1 MRRRSF
7 LQAAAAGALASLAC
21 RPRGPEFPFGGELG
35 GTSME
40 LGHAARDGELP
51 APSAYEP
58 VDVLIVGGGVAG
70 LSAAWRLRGAG
81 FGDFLLLEL
90 ESGVGGTSRSGRNG
104 VSAYPLAAHYV
115 VAPTRDMPPMLR
127 LLEEAGIL
135 EGFEAGGEP
144 VFGEQHLVRSPEE
157 RIFTFGQWW
166 EGLYLHAGE
175 SPEDIRQYRA
185 FFAEVDRWVAWRDER
200 GRRAFA
206 IPRARGSD
214 APEIRALDAQ
224 SFEAWLDAR
233 GLTSPRL
240 RWLMDYACRDDYGA
254 RSGTTSA
261 WAGLFYFAARKTGP
275 GEESRPVLTWPEG
288 NGFLVEHLHGR
299 CREQVRTGL
308 AVTRLLP
315 TPDGRVQV
323 LAWDRAER
331 RPAGFLARHVIFSGS
346 MLMAGRVV
354 PELARARGS
363 DFFRAFLPSS
373 WIVANLTLRRRPRER
388 TFPLA
393 WDNVIR
399 DGRGLGYV
407 DATHQSLHDH
417 GPTVWTYYHALAGND
432 VRADWERLQLLTW
445 QDCARQIL
453 DDLGPAHPDLA
464 DCIARLDVM
473 RWGHAMVRPRPGLM
487 WSPVLEQAR
496 VPFRNIHF
504 AHSDLS
510 GFALFEEAQD
520 HGLRAAEEVLAALGK
535 PCASW
540 R

>member
-1 MRRRSF
+1 MRRRTF
-7 LQAAAAGALASLAC
+7 LAASAALPLAELAC
-21 RPRGPEFPFGGELG
+21 GHRRPEFAFGGELG

-51 APSAYEP
+51 APTGFEP
-58 VDVLIVGGGVAG
+58 VDVVIVGGGVAG

-81 FGDFLLLEL
+81 FQDFVLLEL

-104 VSAYPLAAHYV
+104 TSAYPLAAHYV
-115 VAPTRDMPPMLR
+115 VAPTRETAPMLR
-127 LLEEAGIL
+127 LLGEAGIL
-135 EGFEAGGEP
+135 EGFDAKGEP

-157 RIFTFGQWW
+157 RIFTLGQWW

-175 SPEDIRQYRA
+175 TPDDLRQYRA
-185 FFAEVDRWVAWRDER
+185 FFAEVDRWVAWRDAL

-206 IPRARGSD
+206 VPRSKGSD
-214 APEIRALDAQ
+214 APEVRALDEL
-224 SFEAWLDAR
+224 SFRQWLDAR
-233 GLTSPRL
+233 GLVSKRL

-254 RSGTTSA
+254 RPDTTSA
-261 WAGLFYFAARKTGP
+261 WAGLFYFAARKTGS

-288 NGFLVEHLHGR
+288 NGFLVNHLQER
-299 CREQVRTGL
+299 CRDQVRTGV

-315 TPDGRVQV
+315 AEDGTVQV
-323 LAWDRAER
+323 LAWSVADR
-331 RPAGFLARHVIFSGS
+331 RPLGFQARRVIHAGS
-346 MLMAGRVV
+346 MLMAGRVI
-354 PELARARGS
+354 PALAETRGQA
-363 DFFRAFLPSS
+363 FFQEFLPSS
-373 WIVANLTLRRRPRER
+373 WIVANLTLSDRPKER

-399 DGRGLGYV
+399 EGRGLGYV

-417 GPTVWTYYHALAGND
+417 GPTVWTYYHALAGDD
-432 VRADWERLQLLTW
+432 VRTDWEFLQTVTWRDCVRL
-445 QDCARQIL
+445 IL
-453 DDLGPAHPDLA
+453 GDLGQAHPDLER
-464 DCIARLDVM
+464 CLARVDVM
-473 RWGHAMVRPRPGLM
+473 RWGHAMVRPRPHFM
-487 WSPVLEQAR
+487 WSSVLEKAR
-496 VPFRNIHF
+496 EPFGRIHF

-535 PCASW
+535 TAPSW